1 MIKKGVGGIGA
12 ASTLQR
18 SYVKAQIFLYWSFTA
33 PRIMRCECTHA
44 MEPLTFPN
52 QYYTRQILHRRPGLH
67 GVAPYVRAYRGQNRI
82 SAPSTELLMTP
93 MHRRLQTPVAHPQ
106 ALHSITPASQRHR
119 YGLDCVGCR
128 Q

>member
-52 QYYTRQILHRRPGLH
+52 QYYTRQML
-67 GVAPYVRAYRGQNRI
+67 RG
-82 SAPSTELLMTP
+82 PSLAWLLMFGPTGD
-93 MHRRLQTPVAHPQ
+93 RTES
-106 ALHSITPASQRHR
+106 LHQVLNCS
-119 YGLDCVGCR
+119 
-128 Q
+128 

>member
-52 QYYTRQILHRRPGLH
+52 QYYTRQILLLMLGQRLWLSR
-67 GVAPYVRAYRGQNRI
+67 APYLCQQVSDIDTAWIASLTLSGAG
-82 SAPSTELLMTP
+82 SDCLL
-93 MHRRLQTPVAHPQ
+93 V
-106 ALHSITPASQRHR
+106 SIR
-119 YGLDCVGCR
+119 
-128 Q
+128 

>member
-52 QYYTRQILHRRPGLH
+52 QYYTRQILRSLCSGLPGTE
-67 GVAPYVRAYRGQNRI
+67 QNLC
-82 SAPSTELLMTP
+82 TK
-93 MHRRLQTPVAHPQ
+93 
-106 ALHSITPASQRHR
+106 
-119 YGLDCVGCR
+119 Y
-128 Q
+128 

>member
-52 QYYTRQILHRRPGLH
+52 QYYTRQIL
-67 GVAPYVRAYRGQNRI
+67 RA
-82 SAPSTELLMTP
+82 
-93 MHRRLQTPVAHPQ
+93 TPVAQRAPYLCQ
-106 ALHSITPASQRHR
+106 QVSDIDTAWIASLTLSGAGSDCLLVSIR
-119 YGLDCVGCR
+119 
-128 Q
+128 